1 MGRVSVRYC
10 TLRGMP
16 KPPFSFKSSSISI
29 VEDSAVNGRLTKPVI
44 QECFETGVFRIL
56 KRKNE

>member
-1 MGRVSVRYC
+1 
-10 TLRGMP
+10 MP